1 MAKTSEH
8 ILIIDDDPHIL
19 LSAQLLLEANLN
31 SVEVLDDPTKVKER
45 MGSKPYDLILLD
57 MNFTQ
62 GETSGNEGISLLK
75 KIKEADP
82 GISVVMM
89 TAYGDLDAAVGAMK
103 AGATDFISKPWENE
117 RLQATVNNAL
127 QLTQQNREIT
137 KLKSRQFEVTRATK
151 TLGSKMIGQSKVMQG
166 VMNFIQKVAP
176 TDANVLLL
184 GENGTG
190 KEVAARAIHE
200 SSLRKNE
207 VFITVDLGS
216 ISEQLF
222 ESELFGHKKGA
233 FTDAKEDRMGRF
245 EAADKGTLF
254 LDEIGNLP
262 LSLQSKLLTALQ
274 NKRITRLGASQPVNV
289 DVRIVCATN
298 SNLRVMVEEG
308 EFREDLYYRINTME
322 LTIPPLRERKTDI
335 GLLADHFL
343 KKYARKYH
351 KPNPSF
357 TTNVLHHLEKYQWPG
372 NIRELEHAV
381 ERAIILS
388 DNENIDLSVFNV
400 PLSSNKES
408 NEFENYNLESIESWA
423 IKKALLKHNGNVSHA
438 AKELGLS
445 RGAMYRRMEKYHL

>member
-1 MAKTSEH
+1 
-8 ILIIDDDPHIL
+8 
-19 LSAQLLLEANLN
+19 
-31 SVEVLDDPTKVKER
+31 
-45 MGSKPYDLILLD
+45 
-57 MNFTQ
+57 
-62 GETSGNEGISLLK
+62 
-75 KIKEADP
+75 
-82 GISVVMM
+82 
-89 TAYGDLDAAVGAMK
+89 
-103 AGATDFISKPWENE
+103 
-117 RLQATVNNAL
+117 
-127 QLTQQNREIT
+127 
-137 KLKSRQFEVTRATK
+137 
-151 TLGSKMIGQSKVMQG
+151 IGQSKVMQG

-176 TDANVLLL
+176 TDANILLL